1 MMEKT
6 EVKKCY
12 NSIRTYSIR
21 LDGDCS
27 KEQSLVLYE
36 MLPKERK
43 ELVDQ
48 ARNEEIA
55 KKRLYTGAFLQYV
68 LSKETGI
75 PVEKLQYIYNEWG
88 KPELDVKNIVDN
100 VQLDAV
106 KKERIE
112 SLSFNL
118 SHSGNYAVLAVSD
131 SPIGVDIECKNRN
144 YMSLAKRCFCKEEYE
159 DIEAVIGEE
168 ERKRRFLEY
177 WTMKEA
183 YIKYVGEGL
192 RIPLNSFRIE
202 RGQEGNS
209 FLVEDETIIFRTFF
223 VEEEYCVSLCNAQRT
238 NVQDESCVWNF
249 LSIQDVDFLLSDI
262 GKGYKN
268 IQETY

>member
-1 MMEKT
+1 MEKM
-6 EVKKCY
+6 EDKKNY

-48 ARNEEIA
+48 ARNEGIA

-75 PVEKLQYIYNEWG
+75 PVESLCYQYNEWG
-88 KPELDVKNIVDN
+88 KPELDVKRIVD
-100 VQLDAV
+100 QIPLDLDRL
-106 KKERIE
+106 ERLK
-112 SLSFNL
+112 SLHFNM
-118 SHSGNYAVLAVSD
+118 SHSGDCAVLVVSD
-131 SPIGVDIECKNRN
+131 SPIGIDIEHKSRN
-144 YMSLAKRCFCKEEYE
+144 YMSLAKRCFCPEEYAE
-159 DIEAVIGEE
+159 IEAVTDEE
-168 ERKRRFLEY
+168 ERRKRFLEY

-183 YIKYVGEGL
+183 YIKYIGEGL
-192 RIPLNSFRIE
+192 RIPLDSFRIM

-209 FLVEDETIIFRTFF
+209 SLADDERITFQTFF
-223 VEEEYCVSLCNAQRT
+223 AEEGYCVSICNKQKT
-238 NVQDESCVWNF
+238 GVWSEDCVYDWF
-249 LSIQDVDFLLSDI
+249 PIQDIDSLL
-262 GKGYKN
+262 
-268 IQETY
+268 